1 MDGKMEIFSL
11 GNIDFDCIRK
21 LNLVHLFVINHRC
34 DLSRFGL
41 CSVHSRK
48 VGGSGRR
55 IIWFFHQR
63 FSLYPLYPW
72 VFYVEKLRLNWKTPK
87 KLMTM
92 KFCPTFP
99 NWLVLWLH
107 PMPMTIMICKLTV
120 SPGSQLPPNHAK
132 RFKPQM
138 ETVGSAWKC
147 DFPHQKFFFSY
158 LTLINKTGFL
168 KGICNETF
176 LALFPWLK
184 CESFVKCIH
193 CHNIFI
199 LWS

>member
-1 MDGKMEIFSL
+1 MWPFTFWIMFCSQQKSWRVWKEDYLVFSPEIQSLPFVSLSVPCGKAQAELKDTKEINDNEILS
-11 GNIDFDCIRK
+11 
-21 LNLVHLFVINHRC
+21 NL
-34 DLSRFGL
+34 
-41 CSVHSRK
+41 
-48 VGGSGRR
+48 
-55 IIWFFHQR
+55 
-63 FSLYPLYPW
+63 
-72 VFYVEKLRLNWKTPK
+72 
-87 KLMTM
+87 
-92 KFCPTFP
+92 P

-107 PMPMTIMICKLTV
+107 PMPITIMICKLTV

-158 LTLINKTGFL
+158 LNLVSKTGLL

-184 CESFVKCIH
+184 CERFIKCIH